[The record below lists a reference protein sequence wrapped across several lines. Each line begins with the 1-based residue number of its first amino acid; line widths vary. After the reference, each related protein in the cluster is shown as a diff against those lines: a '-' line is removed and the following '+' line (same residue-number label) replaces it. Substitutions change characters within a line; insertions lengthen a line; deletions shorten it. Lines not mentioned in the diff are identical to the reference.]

1 MEGLCTLVAMVTLV
15 FLLSC
20 RGETAYF
27 HMQRYFAWAQRPLL
41 TRIGTHLDSSVPV
54 TMILGDRS
62 WMRHSERSNHVSVER
77 ELYKC
82 RHQSYVHV
90 HRVPEAGHH
99 VHADQPEAF
108 NTLVSGIC
116 DLVDADQDWK

>member
-1 MEGLCTLVAMVTLV
+1 MVTLM

-41 TRIGTHLDSSVPV
+41 TRMGTHLDSSVPLTV
-54 TMILGDRS
+54 ILGDRS

-82 RHQSYVHV
+82 RRQSYVHV

-99 VHADQPEAF
+99 VHADKPEAF
-108 NTLVSGIC
+108 NTLVSDIC
-116 DLVDADQDWK
+116 DLVDPDQDLK